1 MYVFSIIA
9 SYILTTYMQPIE
21 KLTPAR
27 MRLLVLAVNCCQSL
41 MGRSV
46 IIYTTF
52 TDYTMYTVTTD
63 RYAKAKV
70 GIK

>member
-1 MYVFSIIA
+1 MCIRARTV
-9 SYILTTYMQPIE
+9 
-21 KLTPAR
+21 KLAPGPLRTSHPPTPAS
-27 MRLLVLAVNCCQSL
+27 MRLLAVNCCQSL
-41 MGRSV
+41 MGRSVNV